1 MPRRFKCWTTTW
13 SPNRIAPIRRV
24 SSWMEYIHAVL
35 LALKDE
41 AEAVMARNPE
51 LKEDFDAFV
60 SVWGKEYV
68 EALEQAVA
76 RNRNTTGKR

>member
-1 MPRRFKCWTTTW
+1 
-13 SPNRIAPIRRV
+13 
-24 SSWMEYIHAVL
+24 MEYIHAVL